1 MARKSRV
8 VGKVQEQLAELEY
21 KWKVAIY
28 VRLSVEDG
36 DDVEQNSIGNQ
47 KKLCMAYMQGM
58 QDVTLVNVYMDHGF
72 TGMNYNRPGF
82 QDMYDAIVR
91 GDVNCVIV
99 KDVSRFGRHYIIT
112 SEYLQRTFP
121 DMGVRFVAIND
132 DYDSLHPNVDVE
144 GLLLPFKMILND
156 SYAKDTSKKI
166 RSSITAKMNAGEYL
180 PSRSSI
186 PYGYVR
192 NAENNTFDV
201 DLDVAPVITR
211 IFQMRS
217 QGIAFNRIARI
228 LNDEGIPSPGKYR
241 YLRGISKDKRFIDA
255 EWISSTLRKILTDPV
270 YLGSRIHGKVKR
282 DKLGDEKK
290 RRPQDEWQILEGMH
304 DAIITQELFDA
315 VQIVNQNEQE
325 RLQNY
330 GTGGTLLHDLRPILR
345 DKLYCG
351 ECGSRMS
358 SGKRNQRK
366 TSSLPPAVY
375 FNCYDYV
382 YSNRTRCSNHYI
394 SQDKIEK
401 AIMTVL
407 ENQVRLAS
415 DIEVLIESYTQSLT
429 MRSSETDILQGIR
442 VKRKNLESKLER
454 LLMDL
459 TSGLIDKEEYDFT
472 KARYLQELSIL
483 QEAELDAEHAV
494 AKVKESIVEARQ
506 WLDGIRQFRKVPE
519 LTKNLVDLM
528 IDRILIYEGGGIHIK
543 LNYSDPYRD
552 FHILMRK
559 EPSKNGRS
567 NVQLPLSTSVAGG
580 W

>member
-91 GDVNCVIV
+91 GDVNCIIV

-132 DYDSLHPNVDVE
+132 DYDSLHPNIDVE

-166 RSSITAKMNAGEYL
+166 RSSISAKMNAGEYL

-186 PYGYVR
+186 PFGYIR
-192 NAENNTFDV
+192 NPEKNTFDIDV
-201 DLDVAPVITR
+201 EVAPIVVR
-211 IFQMRS
+211 IYEMRAEGMAYNS
-217 QGIAFNRIARI
+217 ICRI
-228 LNDEGIPSPGKYR
+228 LNSEGVPSPGKIR
-241 YLRGISKDKRFIDA
+241 YMRGISRDKRFKDA
-255 EWISSTLRKILTDPV
+255 EWIARTLRKLLADPV
-270 YLGSRIHGKVKR
+270 YLGSRVHGKVKR
-282 DKLGDEKK
+282 DRLGEEKK
-290 RRPQDEWQILEGMH
+290 WRPQEEWQILDGMH
-304 DAIITQELFDA
+304 EAIISQVLFDA
-315 VQIVNQNEQE
+315 VQVVNQNE
-325 RLQNY
+325 RKRVQNY
-330 GTGGTLLHDLRPILR
+330 GTGGVLVHDLRNILR

-351 ECGSRMS
+351 DCGSKLS
-358 SGKRNQRK
+358 AGKRNQRK
-366 TSSLPPAVY
+366 TSSLPPAIY
-375 FNCYDYV
+375 FNCGEYI
-382 YSNRTRCSNHYI
+382 YSNRTRCTNHYI
-394 SQDKIEK
+394 AQDKIEK
-401 AIMTVL
+401 AIMSAL
-407 ENQVRLAS
+407 ESQVRLAS
-415 DIEVLIESYTQSLT
+415 DIEILIDSYTSSLT
-429 MRSSETDILQGIR
+429 TRSSESDILQGIR
-442 VKRKNLESKLER
+442 VKRKNLEAKLER

-472 KARYLQELSIL
+472 KERYLQELSVI
-483 QEAELDAEHAV
+483 QETEIDAERAV
-494 AKVKESIVEARQ
+494 ARVKESIIEARQ

-543 LNYSDPYRD
+543 LNYSDPYKD
-552 FHILMRK
+552 FYILMRK

-567 NVQLPLSTSVAGG
+567 NVQLPVSTSVARG